1 MSEPGTGGATGKA
14 AAPTPASTAP
24 ASASTAPASASTA
37 PASASTGSAPTGA
50 APDPAGKPGK
60 RTILRRLLSSVLVFE
75 AIFLVLAVPVAVTI
89 EHLHH
94 GVAFGVGGGLAV
106 IAVLL
111 AGVVGRRRWALTAG
125 TILQFVIIAAG
136 VEVPALY
143 VLGVVFC
150 VLWFTGIYLA
160 DKLEQPNPR

>member
-1 MSEPGTGGATGKA
+1 MSEPVTGGATGKA
-14 AAPTPASTAP
+14 AAPA
-24 ASASTAPASASTA
+24 
-37 PASASTGSAPTGA
+37 
-50 APDPAGKPGK
+50 PAGKPGK
-60 RTILRRLLSSVLVFE
+60 RPVLRRLLSSVLVFE
-75 AIFLVLAVPVAVTI
+75 AIILVLAVPVAVTI

-106 IAVLL
+106 IAILL
-111 AGVVGRRRWALTAG
+111 AGVIGRRRWAQAAG
-125 TILQFVIIAAG
+125 TVLQFVILAAG

>member
-24 ASASTAPASASTA
+24 DPASTA

-50 APDPAGKPGK
+50 APDPPGKPGK
-60 RTILRRLLSSVLVFE
+60 RTVLRRLLSSVLVFE
-75 AIFLVLAVPVAVTI
+75 AIILVLAVPVAVTI

-150 VLWFTGIYLA
+150 VLWFTGICLA